1 MDHTTDVRR
10 GKLRLYEA
18 WGFPEVWVEVPDRPA
33 PSRPRGRRPGLT
45 IHRLEGGA
53 YRESAVSPAFPGWRA
68 TAIHEAINEVE
79 PSGWTHARLE
89 HLGRTLGAR
98 DGTGPDDD
106 PLLRSLRGESREEG
120 RREGRAEGPNPSSR
134 HIRRAP
140 PMQRETTLAAAPR
153 ARALAEA
160 RVEGIAFAGLSS
172 GAEARARTPRTTPSS
187 TPRSC
192 PMKSAFRLLAA
203 AVVSLAAAVAQ
214 AADFKP
220 AVVYDMGGKFDKSFN
235 EGVYNGVKRFTEETG
250 IEVAEFEVTNEAQR
264 QRAMER
270 LVQRG
275 ATVLLGVGFGQA
287 DALSAVAEAN
297 PDVRFGIIDVFW
309 LDQPNLRQYSFKEH
323 EGSYL
328 VGVAAAMKS
337 ASGTVGFIG
346 GMDVPLIRKFACGY
360 VQGVKSV
367 GGDVRILQNMTGT
380 TPAAWN
386 DPVKGGELAQS
397 QIDRGAD
404 VIYHA
409 AGGTGIGV
417 IQTTADAG
425 RFAIG
430 VDANQNY
437 LAPGKV
443 LTSMVKR
450 VDVAAYQH
458 FMDAYEGRFSA
469 GVVQLGLAEGGV
481 DWAVDEHNRDLVS
494 GEIEAAVAA
503 AKKGIISGAITVHN
517 YEDDQSCPF

>member
-1 MDHTTDVRR
+1 
-10 GKLRLYEA
+10 
-18 WGFPEVWVEVPDRPA
+18 
-33 PSRPRGRRPGLT
+33 
-45 IHRLEGGA
+45 
-53 YRESAVSPAFPGWRA
+53 
-68 TAIHEAINEVE
+68 
-79 PSGWTHARLE
+79 
-89 HLGRTLGAR
+89 
-98 DGTGPDDD
+98 
-106 PLLRSLRGESREEG
+106 
-120 RREGRAEGPNPSSR
+120 
-134 HIRRAP
+134 
-140 PMQRETTLAAAPR
+140 
-153 ARALAEA
+153 
-160 RVEGIAFAGLSS
+160 
-172 GAEARARTPRTTPSS
+172 
-187 TPRSC
+187 
-192 PMKSAFRLLAA
+192 MKSAFRLLAA
-203 AVVSLAAAVAQ
+203 AAAVSLAAATVQ

-250 IEVAEFEVTNEAQR
+250 IEVTEFEVTNEAQR

-270 LVQRG
+270 LIQRG

-287 DALSAVAEAN
+287 DAITAVAEAN
-297 PDVRFGIIDVFW
+297 PDVQFGIIDVFW

-337 ASGTVGFIG
+337 ESGTVGFVG

-367 GGDVRILQNMTGT
+367 SGDIQVLQNMTGT
-380 TPAAWN
+380 TPSAWN

-404 VIYHA
+404 VVYHA

-425 RFAIG
+425 KLAIG

-458 FMDAYEGRFSA
+458 FADAHKGMFSA

-481 DWAVDEHNRDLVS
+481 DWAVDEYNRDLVS
-494 GEIEAAVAA
+494 GEIEAAVVA
-503 AKKGIISGAITVHN
+503 AKEAIISGAITVHN
-517 YEDDQSCPF
+517 YEEDQSCPF